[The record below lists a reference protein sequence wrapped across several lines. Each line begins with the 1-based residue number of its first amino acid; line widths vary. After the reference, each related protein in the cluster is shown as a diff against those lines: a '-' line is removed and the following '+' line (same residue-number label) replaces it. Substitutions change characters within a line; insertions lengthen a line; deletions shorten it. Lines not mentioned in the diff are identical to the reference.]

1 MELELVEYMQG
12 LFTLIFVIVFII
24 VGLRIASKYL
34 IFKRKVFILIGISW
48 IGMIF
53 GWVPDAITFLMIIF
67 LDTPLSEEA
76 YLIIALAFYPFFV
89 LMYFIG
95 FMDILDI
102 KREKLYLIIYIIMGV
117 LYEIIFLY
125 LFLSPTEAVG
135 TFESP
140 FQVEYHLF
148 LDIFIIIWLISVIG
162 IGLSF
167 VRQSL
172 KSKEPAI
179 KLKGKLLFTA
189 FITIFVGALMDVL
202 VPLTPITVVITRLIL
217 ATSAII
223 FYMGFILPEWTKKL
237 LLKQAE

>member
-1 MELELVEYMQG
+1 MIKIELELVEYMQG

-89 LMYFIG
+89 LIYFIG
-95 FMDILDI
+95 FMDILDT
-102 KREKLYLIIYIIMGV
+102 KREKLYLIVFVIMGI
-117 LYEIIFLY
+117 LYEIIYLY
-125 LFLSPTEAVG
+125 LFFSPTEAVG
-135 TFESP
+135 TFEGP
-140 FQVEYHLF
+140 FQVEFHPI
-148 LDIFIIIWLISVIG
+148 LDIFLFIWLISVIV

-172 KSKEPAI
+172 KSKEPAV
-179 KLKGKLLFTA
+179 KLKGKLLLIA
-189 FITIFVGALMDVL
+189 FITIFVGALMDV
-202 VPLTPITVVITRLIL
+202 
-217 ATSAII
+217 II
-223 FYMGFILPEWTKKL
+223 PF
-237 LLKQAE
+237 